1 VKILFWG
8 SPDFSLP
15 VLEALMESRHDLV
28 GVVTREDKP
37 AGRGRKVVSTPVS
50 VLARER
56 GLPLLQPSRTDA
68 PDFLDEIRSLS
79 PDISVVAAYG
89 KILKVVTLDLPTRGS
104 ICLHPSLLPKYRG
117 AAPVQ
122 RSILT
127 GDTETGVTI
136 FQMDE
141 GMDSGDILIQRTVAM
156 KKNERAG
163 ELNDRL
169 SILSTGALMELLP
182 LIESGRASPQP
193 QDESE
198 VSFARKIDL
207 EEARIDWTKE
217 PRRLE
222 LESRAFD
229 PWPGPFTLLDGER
242 LRLFGLTELDASGD
256 HGGRPGEIV
265 RIAEDGLVIR
275 AGSGYAKVTEF
286 QSSGK
291 RRMGAASWIRG
302 RRLESGT
309 VLGSPA

>member
-1 VKILFWG
+1 MKILFWG

-104 ICLHPSLLPKYRG
+104 SCLHPSLLPKYRE
-117 AAPVQ
+117 AATVQ
-122 RSILT
+122 RSSLA